1 MTARPNDPLLM
12 AGRIIVLI
20 MQAVLGFAMIVL
32 TVGLPL
38 VMLLRDRITG
48 EARIEFGN
56 PDFIFPLAP
65 VLGIM
70 VLGILF
76 LAVAFWFLRL
86 LRKIIDTVGEGDPF
100 VPENADRLT
109 QMGWLALTAQVLAF
123 PAAGAALY
131 VAKIFEEQDG
141 ITVDAGLD
149 LSGIVLVVILFIL
162 ARVFRHGATMRAEL
176 EGTV

>member
-20 MQAVLGFAMIVL
+20 MQAILGFAMIVL
-32 TVGLPL
+32 TIGLPL
-38 VMLLRDRITG
+38 VIFLRDKITA
-48 EARIEFGN
+48 EVRIESGN
-56 PDFIFPLAP
+56 PDFIFPLVA

-76 LAVAFWFLRL
+76 LAVAFWFLLL

-100 VPENADRLT
+100 VPENAERLT
-109 QMGWLALTAQVLAF
+109 QMGWLALTAQVLAI

-131 VAKIFEEQDG
+131 VTKILEEQDG

-162 ARVFRHGATMRAEL
+162 ARVFRHGAAMRADL

>member
-1 MTARPNDPLLM
+1 MTARPNDPLLL

-20 MQAVLGFAMIVL
+20 MQAIIGLAMIALVI
-32 TVGLPL
+32 GLPL
-38 VMLLRDRITG
+38 VLFLRDKITA

-56 PDFIFPLAP
+56 PDFIFPLAA
-65 VLGIM
+65 
-70 VLGILF
+70 VLGILMMAILF
-76 LAVAFWFLRL
+76 LAGAFWFLRL

-100 VPENADRLT
+100 VPENAERLT
-109 QMGWLALTAQVLAF
+109 LMGWIALAAQVLAI

-131 VAKIFEEQDG
+131 IAKVFEEQEG

-149 LSGIVLVVILFIL
+149 LSGIVLVVVLFIL
-162 ARVFRHGATMRAEL
+162 ARVFRQGAAMRADL